1 MDYELSNEDFMGLM
15 DELAEYLKKEKVF
28 IQNPVRYTEVQ
39 RAASIAKELFKD
51 YSISIK
57 DDPIQMGALILCI
70 SGFDIT
76 IQGEEEIALFT
87 EYHLITLFVLIKGNQ
102 DIICNSIRK
111 LYSISKKINNMVVIR
126 PHIVLVYDYF
136 KKLYPIARKR
146 FCDRLIEISV
156 FRDCSPFLYHW
167 HIVIRLFSW
176 PTTNIFRA
184 KAISVSIQ

>member
-15 DELAEYLKKEKVF
+15 DELAEYLRKEKVF

-39 RAASIAKELFKD
+39 RAAAIAKELFKD

-87 EYHLITLFVLIKGNQ
+87 EL
-102 DIICNSIRK
+102 
-111 LYSISKKINNMVVIR
+111 ISKANNFEIYPVGDDKVRFSILFANVLKRIN
-126 PHIVLVYDYF
+126 
-136 KKLYPIARKR
+136 
-146 FCDRLIEISV
+146 
-156 FRDCSPFLYHW
+156 
-167 HIVIRLFSW
+167 
-176 PTTNIFRA
+176 
-184 KAISVSIQ
+184 

>member
-28 IQNPVRYTEVQ
+28 IQNPVRYIEVQ

-87 EYHLITLFVLIKGNQ
+87 EL
-102 DIICNSIRK
+102 
-111 LYSISKKINNMVVIR
+111 ISKANNFEIYPVGEKVKFSILFANVLKRIN
-126 PHIVLVYDYF
+126 
-136 KKLYPIARKR
+136 
-146 FCDRLIEISV
+146 
-156 FRDCSPFLYHW
+156 
-167 HIVIRLFSW
+167 
-176 PTTNIFRA
+176 
-184 KAISVSIQ
+184 

>member
-1 MDYELSNEDFMGLM
+1 MHLPILSPTITKKGGIPMDYELSNEDFMGLM

-87 EYHLITLFVLIKGNQ
+87 EL
-102 DIICNSIRK
+102 
-111 LYSISKKINNMVVIR
+111 ISKANNFEIYPVGEKVKFSILFANVLKRIN
-126 PHIVLVYDYF
+126 
-136 KKLYPIARKR
+136 
-146 FCDRLIEISV
+146 
-156 FRDCSPFLYHW
+156 
-167 HIVIRLFSW
+167 
-176 PTTNIFRA
+176 
-184 KAISVSIQ
+184 

>member
-1 MDYELSNEDFMGLM
+1 MHLPILSSTITKKGGIPMDYELSNEDFMGLM

-87 EYHLITLFVLIKGNQ
+87 EL
-102 DIICNSIRK
+102 
-111 LYSISKKINNMVVIR
+111 ISKANNFEIYPVGEKVKFSILFANVLKRIN
-126 PHIVLVYDYF
+126 
-136 KKLYPIARKR
+136 
-146 FCDRLIEISV
+146 
-156 FRDCSPFLYHW
+156 
-167 HIVIRLFSW
+167 
-176 PTTNIFRA
+176 
-184 KAISVSIQ
+184 

>member
-39 RAASIAKELFKD
+39 RAVSIAKELFKD

-87 EYHLITLFVLIKGNQ
+87 EL
-102 DIICNSIRK
+102 
-111 LYSISKKINNMVVIR
+111 ISKANNFEIYPVGDDKVRFSILFANVLKRIN
-126 PHIVLVYDYF
+126 
-136 KKLYPIARKR
+136 
-146 FCDRLIEISV
+146 
-156 FRDCSPFLYHW
+156 
-167 HIVIRLFSW
+167 
-176 PTTNIFRA
+176 
-184 KAISVSIQ
+184 